1 MTKPAPDISLMVSL
15 AEQDQEVCLRATADG
30 NALTSAERDAML
42 RAVQS
47 RAPHAPLR
55 LYFDAVTFIQPE
67 GKPNAKFARL
77 KPSAMAAF
85 AATAPG
91 TPFLK
96 DHNGYD
102 LESRGGKVTATR
114 VGQRNGSPALIQT
127 FEVVKPWALEGVLD
141 GTIDRFS
148 ISWSA
153 KGATCSICNGQMYG
167 RDSRCLHWPGQSY
180 SMPGGVEQVCEM
192 LYSDVTAKE
201 TSAVN
206 IPAVAD
212 TEIESV
218 RAALSAA
225 RSTPEKGAP
234 MFEKI
239 RAALGTA
246 LTGDVDEERLAAEV
260 ATQKRALTEATA
272 MLAAERQATTVV
284 RAELEVARAELKK
297 LSDAQGQG
305 KIDALVER
313 ALAEG
318 RIIAGRGPAGE
329 KLDAD
334 KKPFVGEGERAIRLL
349 AETSLEAAE
358 RWVKSLPRT
367 VPIPRA
373 DGKSPSVRPPTG
385 AAQLSATQR
394 KINAQ
399 MGISD
404 EMFLKFAPKPEAEA
418 PDDEDDEEVA

>member
-1 MTKPAPDISLMVSL
+1 MTKLAPDISLMVSL
-15 AEQDQEVCLRATADG
+15 AEQDEEVCLRASVGGEPLTA
-30 NALTSAERDAML
+30 AERDAML

-55 LYFDAVTFIQPE
+55 LYFDAVTFVQGE
-67 GKPNAKFARL
+67 KPNAKFARL

-85 AATAPG
+85 VASAPG

-96 DHNGYD
+96 DHNGWD
-102 LESRGGKVTATR
+102 LESRGGKVTASR
-114 VGQRNGSPALIQT
+114 VGQRNGSPAIIQT
-127 FEVVKPWALEGVLD
+127 FEVVKPWAIEGVLD

-167 RDSRCLHWPGQSY
+167 RESRCLHWPGQSY
-180 SMPGGVEQVCEM
+180 SMPGGSEQVCEM

-206 IPAVAD
+206 IPAVAE

-239 RAALGTA
+239 RAALGIA
-246 LTGDVDEERLAAEV
+246 LNGEILDEERLAAEV

-272 MLAAERQATTVV
+272 MLAAEREATTAV
-284 RAELEVARAELKK
+284 RTELATVRAELKK

-318 RIIAGRGPAGE
+318 RIIAGRGPNGE

-334 KKPFVGEGERAIRLL
+334 KKPYVGEGEKAIRLL

-373 DGKSPSVRPPTG
+373 DGKAPAVRPPPG
-385 AAQLSATQR
+385 AAQLTATQR

-404 EMFLKFAPKPEAEA
+404 EVFAKFAPKVEPEA
-418 PDDEDDEEVA
+418 PDEEDEEEV